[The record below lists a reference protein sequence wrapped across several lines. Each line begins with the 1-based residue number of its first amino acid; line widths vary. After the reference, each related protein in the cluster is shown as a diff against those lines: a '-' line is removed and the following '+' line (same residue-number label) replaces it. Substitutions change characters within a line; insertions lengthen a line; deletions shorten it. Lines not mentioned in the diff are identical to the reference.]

1 MTEQQSI
8 DYLGKLDERQRAASM
23 AEENCVVTAGAGAGK
38 TTVLASRYV
47 HLVIGKMIP
56 VRSILALT
64 FTRKAAAEMYER
76 IYGELAAQ
84 TSSWARQQLDDFQNA
99 HIMTLDSFCAEIVRQ
114 SAGDFGYSADFSID
128 DEKCADLAKGIAYR
142 FVLRNRDK
150 PGIREMLMSFPFD
163 AVCSRLFGDLGASF
177 VTPVAL
183 SAKIFSP
190 MKESLKTMA
199 AEKAGA
205 AIRRLSTLA
214 EEILGVSAGISA
226 PRTDCAS
233 ATACATSF
241 LKAYNV
247 ISSESP
253 AIAPLSEYIAA
264 FAALAMRSYGKND
277 SEQAIK
283 TVATEAREEARN
295 LLDMAEY
302 EIAFPS
308 HCALLERLD
317 EYALEVSEA
326 KRLADLMDF
335 KDLGACAIHALEHRE
350 ALRSFWKS
358 AIQSIMI
365 DEFQDNNELQ
375 KTLLYFL
382 AEKKD
387 RASKGLPQPTDLEE
401 GKLFFV
407 GDEKQSIYRF
417 RGADVAVFKRLSA
430 ELAGKNS
437 VAESSSIAL
446 TTNYRSSAKLI
457 GFFNDFFSSVMADR
471 TAFEDASNFHAVY
484 SGMEPNHAES
494 QQANASFDS
503 KIQYYLVEAPADEQ
517 DESEELDTFDA
528 SPIVEKTGAEQLGA
542 DDSLAFEVAQF
553 VKRAVGVLELR
564 PEKSATAGNPPRKA
578 AYADIAVLLRTTTHQ
593 HRLEKYFRLLDIPF
607 DSESP
612 RSLFRESPA
621 NDIYNILAFAQ
632 DPENKA
638 AYAALLRSPLC
649 RISDEGFLELMTS
662 GKAPFESILESE
674 RDNRMIARAK
684 AFFEALESMS
694 KVADVSDI
702 VDFVWNFGGL
712 RLDIMSRPESHSFL
726 EHFDYLYHLAAGIDQ
741 KHGGTADFLAS
752 LRPYIEGETEKF
764 AIENVPRSGA
774 SGVKILTMHKSK
786 GLQFPI
792 VIIPWVE
799 NVGSAKRGQ
808 TLWEMLPSGLAVDL
822 KPYDKPGAKAS
833 NVFYRLA
840 KSLNDEMARAEVKR
854 LLYVACTRAEDHL
867 FFFGKEP
874 KRWDS
879 LGDSFQHYLEAF
891 CESPA
896 KPENEANGGAD
907 FEASSPAPAGRLEKM
922 RIPRRNIADV
932 LYWHKRRAIPPAGEF
947 AQAYAAAKALS
958 RIYLRRYLSVTEINE
973 LDCALRGDLLEG
985 SLPISEPPPIPPDK
999 FGTLCHN
1006 AVEHAIA
1013 FGGMA
1018 EYEPPDALL
1027 RREDPAKAAMA
1038 VTLATS
1044 MAANFLASD
1053 FWAALPARARRKSE
1067 KPFLLALGDYIV
1079 KGRMDLFIETEAEVI
1094 LIDFKSDNTQNPAH
1108 YSAQM
1113 ALYRRAAESMV
1124 PSKKV
1129 KTGLFWLRSS
1139 NLTWVD
1145 SIMPAEIL
1153 VDLAKTAAR
1162 GIGHDNA

>member
-1 MTEQQSI
+1 MIEQQSF
-8 DYLGKLDERQRAASM
+8 DYLSKLDERQKAASM
-23 AEENCVVTAGAGAGK
+23 AEKNCVVTAGAGAGK
-38 TTVLASRYV
+38 TTVLASRYI

-99 HIMTLDSFCAEIVRQ
+99 HIMTLDSFCAEIVWQ
-114 SAGDFGYSADFSID
+114 SAGDFGYSSDFSID

-150 PGIREMLMSFPFD
+150 PGIKEMLLSFPFD
-163 AVCSRLFGDLGASF
+163 AVCARLFGDLGTSF
-177 VTPVAL
+177 VTPIAL
-183 SAKIFSP
+183 SEKIFSP
-190 MKESLKTMA
+190 MRESLRTMA

-205 AIRRLSTLA
+205 AIRHLSSLA
-214 EEILGVSAGISA
+214 EEIIGVSADVAA
-226 PRTDCAS
+226 PRADCAS
-233 ATACATSF
+233 ATACAISF
-241 LKAYNV
+241 LKAYKV
-247 ISSESP
+247 ISFESP
-253 AIAPLSEYIAA
+253 TIAPLSEYIAS
-264 FAALAMRSYGKND
+264 FAALAMRSYGKGD

-283 TVATEAREEARN
+283 TMATEAREEARN
-295 LLDMAEY
+295 LLDIAEY
-302 EIAFPS
+302 ETAFPS

-317 EYALEVSEA
+317 EYALELSEA

-335 KDLGACAIHALEHRE
+335 KDLGACAIHTLEHRE
-350 ALRSFWKS
+350 ELRSFWKS
-358 AIQSIMI
+358 TIQSIMI

-387 RASKGLPQPTDLEE
+387 RAAKDLPHPADLEE

-430 ELAGKNS
+430 ELSGGNS
-437 VAESSSIAL
+437 AAESSSVAL

-457 GFFNDFFSSVMADR
+457 GFFNDFFSSVMADSA
-471 TAFEDASNFHAVY
+471 TFKEASDFYAIY
-484 SGMEPNHAES
+484 SGMEPSHDAWRR
-494 QQANASFDS
+494 ATAVFDS
-503 KIQYYLVEAPADEQ
+503 KIQYYLVEAPPDEH
-517 DESEELDTFDA
+517 DESEELDDFDA
-528 SPIVEKTGAEQLGA
+528 SPIVGKPGTEELGA

-553 VKRAVGVLELR
+553 IKQAIGNLELR
-564 PEKSATAGNPPRKA
+564 PGKGATAGNAPRKA
-578 AYADIAVLLRTTTHQ
+578 DYADIAVLLRTTTHQ

-649 RISDEGFLELMTS
+649 RISDESFLELMTS
-662 GKAPFESILESE
+662 GAAPFETIADSE
-674 RDNRMIARAK
+674 RDNRMLARAK
-684 AFFEALESMS
+684 TFFEALASMS
-694 KVADVSDI
+694 KVASVSDI
-702 VDFVWNFGGL
+702 VDFVWNYGGL

-764 AIENVPRSGA
+764 DIENVPRSGA
-774 SGVKILTMHKSK
+774 SGVKILTIHKSK

-792 VIIPWVE
+792 VMIPWVE

-808 TLWEMLPSGLAVDL
+808 TLWEMLPSGLTVDL

-879 LGDSFQHYLEAF
+879 LGDSFQYYLEAF
-891 CESPA
+891 CESQAEPGNETNGDIAAKAKDPA
-896 KPENEANGGAD
+896 SAA
-907 FEASSPAPAGRLEKM
+907 RLGKT

-932 LYWHKRRAIPPAGEF
+932 RHWQKRRASPPAREF
-947 AQAYAAAKALS
+947 AQAYAAAQTIG
-958 RIYLRRYLSVTEINE
+958 RIYPRRYLSVTEINE
-973 LDCALRGDLLEG
+973 LDCALRGDRLEEG
-985 SLPISEPPPIPPDK
+985 IATSAAPPIPPDK
-999 FGTLCHN
+999 FGTLCHH

-1018 EYEPPDALL
+1018 KYEPPDALL
-1027 RREDPAKAAMA
+1027 RGEDPVKTAIA

-1053 FWAALPARARRKSE
+1053 FWLSLPALANKKSE

-1079 KGRMDLFIETEAEVI
+1079 KGRMDLFIETETEVL
-1094 LIDFKSDNTQNPAH
+1094 LIDFKSDNRQNPAR

-1113 ALYRRAAESMV
+1113 ALYRRAAEGMV
-1124 PSKKV
+1124 PAKKI

-1145 SIMPAEIL
+1145 TIPPVEALI
-1153 VDLAKTAAR
+1153 DLAKAAAQS
-1162 GIGHDNA
+1162 IGHDNA